1 MIRKGLL
8 LSLIISI
15 VLLACGSSDPR
26 SAEAAGQLPES
37 RGEMIFDTHC
47 TLCHGE
53 DGKLGMGEAK
63 DLSVSTL
70 TKEEMKLVITNGRGT
85 MMAYKQVLAPEEI
98 DAVVDHVYKL
108 AGQE

>member
-8 LSLIISI
+8 VSLIISI
-15 VLLACGSSDPR
+15 VLLACGNSERR
-26 SAEAAGQLPES
+26 SAEVPGQVPQS

-47 TLCHGE
+47 TLCHGD

-63 DLSVSTL
+63 DLSISTL
-70 TKEEMKLVITNGRGT
+70 TKDEMKMVITNGRGT
-85 MMAYKQVLAPEEI
+85 MMPYRQVLSAEEI
-98 DAVVDHVYKL
+98 DAVVEHVRKL